1 MTVQQAWDITLM
13 STLKDPQSWAALQN
27 NTMQDGVRNVL
38 EVFGKMYQQQGSPYE
53 VIGQVAIEMSKD
65 VSTLD
70 LTKVSKKQGKDFVL
84 AVVDMVQQHFEDIVS
99 EIKSAK
105 KEIKK

>member
-53 VIGQVAIEMSKD
+53 VIGQVAIEMSK
-65 VSTLD
+65 
-70 LTKVSKKQGKDFVL
+70 
-84 AVVDMVQQHFEDIVS
+84 VDMVQQHFEDIVS